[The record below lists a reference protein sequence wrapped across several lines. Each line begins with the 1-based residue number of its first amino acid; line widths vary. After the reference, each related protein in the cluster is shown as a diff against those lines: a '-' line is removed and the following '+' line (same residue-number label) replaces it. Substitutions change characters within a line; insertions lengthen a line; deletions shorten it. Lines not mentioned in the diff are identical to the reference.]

1 VTFGFG
7 LVHGMGFASALQEMR
22 LPQANVAASLVGFNA
37 GVEIGQL
44 AVVIL
49 AYLALDALRNQRWAP
64 PFRQGVSLA
73 TALVGAVW
81 FVERALIA

>member
-22 LPQANVAASLVGFNA
+22 LPQANLAASLVGFNA

-64 PFRQGVSLA
+64 SFRQGVSLA

-81 FVERALIA
+81 FVERALMA